1 MPLNL
6 EHFKMLNAKAS
17 SLERGTGGV
26 PQITFQEVADLL
38 ARVDY
43 KVSVYGRYVYAKQ
56 RDMWGTL
63 VKLVVD
69 EITPEDLEE
78 PTPDYYYQ
86 VAELGI
92 RTTDADYVLTNS
104 QKAFAIGVSW
114 WTRKHENL
122 YRKAQ
127 SILDEWDYELRLSVK
142 RWNEDH
148 PAWLTDP

>member
-26 PQITFQEVADLL
+26 PEITFQEVADLL

-69 EITPEDLEE
+69 EITPEDLDQI
-78 PTPDYYYQ
+78 PDYYFQ
-86 VAELGI
+86 IAELGI
-92 RTTDADYVLTNS
+92 RTTDADYPLTNP
-104 QKAFAIGVSW
+104 QKAFAIGRPFWNKKNEV
-114 WTRKHENL
+114 L
-122 YRKAQ
+122 YRITQ
-127 SILDEWDYELRLSVK
+127 SKLDEWDYELRIAIK